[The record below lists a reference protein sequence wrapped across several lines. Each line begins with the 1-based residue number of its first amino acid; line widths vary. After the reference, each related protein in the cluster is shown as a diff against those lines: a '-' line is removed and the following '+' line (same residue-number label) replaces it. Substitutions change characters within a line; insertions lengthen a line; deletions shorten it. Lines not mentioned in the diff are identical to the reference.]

1 MTETS
6 PVKRR
11 RREGNSMY
19 KVPEL
24 SSAWELE
31 KKYIS
36 DLARA
41 FWLRERMACDRRW
54 YGVETTGRN
63 LDFIPIIVY
72 IPGISIC

>member
-1 MTETS
+1 M
-6 PVKRR
+6 KRR

-19 KVPEL
+19 KVPEEGKSL
-24 SSAWELE
+24 AVLGNWK

-41 FWLRERMACDRRW
+41 FWLRERVACDRRW

-63 LDFIPIIVY
+63 LDCIPIIVY